1 MLRSGLPV
9 PCMTYRLLK
18 HQLANKDCMLGS
30 VVKKITVCFSKRA
43 DDFGCASFF
52 FEDDSHHF
60 GVAMGLTLDAG
71 IKETSWKDQSWLMS
85 IIQLHF
91 LKHYGLK
98 DGT

>member
-18 HQLANKDCMLGS
+18 HQLANKDCLLGQLSRKSLYALVNGRMIS
-30 VVKKITVCFSKRA
+30 VVQVFA
-43 DDFGCASFF
+43 
-52 FEDDSHHF
+52 EDDSHHF
-60 GVAMGLTLDAG
+60 GVGMGLTLDAG
-71 IKETSWKDQSWLMS
+71 IKETSWKDESWLGS
-85 IIQLHF
+85 IVQLHF